1 MLSETAQVLSVS
13 GAMPVATTAHE
24 SVRPG
29 LYRGLHE
36 SRHWFGYGI
45 CPGLAGGRV
54 LSVAMFRVDGMSIQV
69 GPGTAVADF
78 AIVVAGLLD
87 GLDYDR
93 VALLADRKQLDL
105 VADLLTVQSRL
116 SAVVHTVLG
125 TVDRSGAAMAARGVP
140 TVSWLASELRYTRG
154 QASAMLHHANDL
166 SRFSQIGD
174 ALRDGRANERQA
186 HAVTQVLK
194 KLPTDLGVEAEAM
207 AQATMVGFCEEFNSH
222 ELAGLSRHLLD
233 VAAPEVAEEAEAKR
247 QERELRDAQQDRHL
261 NFTDDGHGSTTIKGS
276 LPTADAA
283 LIKAQIEA
291 LAQQMHR
298 TSLELR
304 DPGVPQPSW
313 PQRRAD
319 ALVELARRVAIQ
331 QAAPKHGG
339 DRPHLAILIDY
350 HDLLSDCRGAGLA
363 DGTQLTAG
371 QLRQYACDAGI
382 LPVILG
388 GQSGVL
394 DVGRDQRL
402 VTPDIRRALQVRDK
416 GCVFPGCDR
425 PAADCDAHHIVP
437 WAHGGETS
445 LSNLCLLCKHHHNLL
460 EPDMKRSAELQWQI
474 RISPDG
480 IAEVIPPR
488 FVDKHRRP
496 RCHQRFRP
504 PG

>member
-1 MLSETAQVLSVS
+1 
-13 GAMPVATTAHE
+13 
-24 SVRPG
+24 
-29 LYRGLHE
+29 
-36 SRHWFGYGI
+36 
-45 CPGLAGGRV
+45 
-54 LSVAMFRVDGMSIQV
+54 MSIEV
-69 GPGTAVADF
+69 ELGTAVADF
-78 AIVVAGLLD
+78 ATVVAGLLD
-87 GLDYDR
+87 DLDYEE
-93 VALLADRKQLDL
+93 VSLLADRKQLDL
-105 VADLLTVQSRL
+105 VADLLQVQSRL
-116 SAVVHTVLG
+116 SGVVHTVLG
-125 TVDRSGAAMAARGVP
+125 QVDRGEAAMTAHGVP

-166 SRFSQIGD
+166 HRFTQLGD
-174 ALRDGRANERQA
+174 ALRDGVANDRQA
-186 HAVTQVLK
+186 QAVTQVLK
-194 KLPTDLGVEAEAM
+194 KLPTDLGVETEAK
-207 AQATMVGFCEEFNSH
+207 AQATMVGHCEEFNSH
-222 ELAGLSRHLLD
+222 ELAGLSRHLLE
-233 VAAPEVAEEAEAKR
+233 VVAPEIAEEAEAKR
-247 QERELRDAQQDRHL
+247 QERELRDAEQARHL
-261 NFTDDGHGSTTIKGS
+261 NFADDGHGSTTIKGS

-298 TSLELR
+298 TALELR
-304 DPGVPQPSW
+304 DSGVAQPSW

-331 QAAPKHGG
+331 QAVPKHGG
-339 DRPHLAILIDY
+339 DRPHLVVLIDY
-350 HDLLSDCRGAGLA
+350 DDLLSDCRGAGLA

-371 QLRQYACDAGI
+371 QLRQFACDAGI
-382 LPVILG
+382 LPIILG
-388 GQSGVL
+388 GPSGVL
-394 DVGRDQRL
+394 DVGREQRL

-437 WAHGGETS
+437 WAQGGETA

-460 EPDMKRSAELQWQI
+460 EPDMKRAPQLQWQI
-474 RISPDG
+474 RISADG

>member
-1 MLSETAQVLSVS
+1 
-13 GAMPVATTAHE
+13 
-24 SVRPG
+24 
-29 LYRGLHE
+29 
-36 SRHWFGYGI
+36 
-45 CPGLAGGRV
+45 
-54 LSVAMFRVDGMSIQV
+54 MSIDV
-69 GPGTAVADF
+69 ELGTAVADF
-78 AIVVAGLLD
+78 ATVVAGLLD
-87 GLDYDR
+87 DLNYND
-93 VALLADRKQLDL
+93 VPLLTDRKQLDL
-105 VADLLTVQSRL
+105 VADLLQVQSRL
-116 SAVVHTVLG
+116 VGVVHTVLDQ
-125 TVDRSGAAMAARGVP
+125 VDRSEAAMTAHGVP

-166 SRFSQIGD
+166 HRFGQIGD
-174 ALRDGRANERQA
+174 ALRDGVANDRQA
-186 HAVTQVLK
+186 QAVTQVLR
-194 KLPTDLGVEAEAM
+194 KLPTDLGVEAETK
-207 AQATMVGFCEEFNSH
+207 AQATMVGYCEEFNSH
-222 ELAGLSRHLLD
+222 ELAGLSRYLLE
-233 VAAPEVAEEAEAKR
+233 VVAPEVAEEAEAKR
-247 QERELRDAQQDRHL
+247 QERELRDAEQARHL
-261 NFTDDGHGSTTIKGS
+261 NFADDGHGSTSIKGS

-298 TSLELR
+298 TALELR
-304 DPGVPQPSW
+304 DSGVAQLSW

-339 DRPHLAILIDY
+339 DRPHVVVLIDY
-350 HDLLSDCRGAGLA
+350 DDLLSDCHAAGLA
-363 DGTQLTAG
+363 DGTMLTAG

-382 LPVILG
+382 LPIILG
-388 GQSGVL
+388 GPSGVL
-394 DVGRDQRL
+394 DVGREQRL
-402 VTPDIRRALQVRDK
+402 VTPDIRHALQVRDR

-437 WAHGGETS
+437 WAQGGETS

-460 EPDMKRSAELQWQI
+460 EPDRKRAPELQWQI
-474 RISPDG
+474 RISADG